1 MWNFPHCS
9 FRITK
14 ELGQGNLGYFR
25 VHTVLYCL
33 PVPNLQLHSPMNIEM
48 IQLPI
53 INVCGSLVVDQF
65 MKLMQMELS
74 SCQHLKY
81 IIQSCCIFR
90 DRPLTVN

>member
-1 MWNFPHCS
+1 MS
-9 FRITK
+9 LKIRRK
-14 ELGQGNLGYFR
+14 VGQWNLGYFR
-25 VHTVLYCL
+25 ICTVLYCL
-33 PVPNLQLHSPMNIEM
+33 PVPNLQLQSAMNIEM

-74 SCQHLKY
+74 SCQHLKS
-81 IIQSCCIFR
+81 IMQSCCIFR